1 MRNEEDYETAA
12 RLVAELE
19 RRGVD
24 LTAGYDNWMRVGAS
38 LSTLGEAGRELF
50 HRVSRLGAGY
60 RQGECDRK
68 FDNLRRTTRRIT
80 LGTFVEM
87 CRRAG
92 VTVSRVSTTR
102 QAARHYGGERSRRLA
117 LASPLSRP
125 SDVAS
130 PPQPSP
136 QPPQSPQ
143 PSAVSYH
150 DTELV
155 GRTLGRYEGMRLYRF
170 LVAHYGEQARQVIER
185 VFDAYKVGTTR
196 DGGTIYW
203 QHDLEGRPRAG
214 KIMRYLDDG
223 HRDRGSGATWVHSR
237 LRIEGFELSQVPFG
251 THLLP
256 TVGTRSGVCVV
267 ESEKTALI
275 AMMHLNPRL
284 TPEAPLF
291 IATGG
296 LSQLNERMLE
306 PCRGRDLVIFPDR
319 DGLEAWRDS
328 ASRLSGRFVS
338 VRCKALGET
347 AAPLGDK
354 ADFADLLLSRPL
366 QPS

>member
-1 MRNEEDYETAA
+1 MRNEEDYELAV

-24 LTAGYDNWMRVGAS
+24 LTAGYDSWMRVGAS

-80 LGTFVEM
+80 LGTFIEM
-87 CRRAG
+87 CRQAG
-92 VTVSRVSTTR
+92 VTVSRDSTTR
-102 QAARHYGGERSRRLA
+102 QAARRYGGEPPA
-117 LASPLSRP
+117 ASPSP
-125 SDVAS
+125 SSSV
-130 PPQPSP
+130 
-136 QPPQSPQ
+136 
-143 PSAVSYH
+143 VSCH

-155 GRTLGRYEGMRLYRF
+155 RRTLGRYEGMRLFRF
-170 LVAHYGEQARQVIER
+170 LVAHYGERARQVIER
-185 VFDAYKVGTTR
+185 VFDAYRVGATR

-214 KIMRYLDDG
+214 KMMRYLDDG
-223 HRDRGSGATWVHSR
+223 HRDRGSRATWVHSR
-237 LRIEGFELSQVPFG
+237 LRIDGFELSQVPFG

-256 TVGTRSGVCVV
+256 TVGTRSPVCVV

-284 TPEAPLF
+284 SPDEPLF

-319 DGLEAWRDS
+319 DGLDTWR
-328 ASRLSGRFVS
+328 AAACRLSGCFVS

-347 AAPLGDK
+347 AASLGDK
-354 ADFADLLLSRPL
+354 ADFADLLLNRPL